1 MKAISKFE
9 VLSALELE
17 TEKHLTEAVRVF
29 QNLPAQTLLKPAA
42 NGGWSI
48 AQCLA
53 HLNSYGRFYLP
64 AIGHALDHPSGNAC
78 NENFTSGWLGN
89 YFTKM
94 MQPGGSAKKYK
105 SPKDHAPAADLNAP
119 AVIAEFI
126 EQQERLIIQ
135 LRKAKAVNIN
145 ATRVP
150 ISISKWIRLKLGD
163 TFRFLI
169 AHNERHL
176 LQAKKLLEQ
185 GQ

>member
-1 MKAISKFE
+1 
-9 VLSALELE
+9 
-17 TEKHLTEAVRVF
+17 
-29 QNLPAQTLLKPAA
+29 
-42 NGGWSI
+42 
-48 AQCLA
+48 
-53 HLNSYGRFYLP
+53 
-64 AIGHALDHPSGNAC
+64 
-78 NENFTSGWLGN
+78 
-89 YFTKM
+89 

-150 ISISKWIRLKLGD
+150 ISLSKWIRLKLGD

>member
-9 VLSALELE
+9 LLSTLERE
-17 TEKHLTEAVRVF
+17 TEKHLTEAVCIF
-29 QNLPAQTLLKPAA
+29 QNLPEQMLLKPAS

-64 AIGHALDHPSGNAC
+64 AINDALDRPAGNAST
-78 NENFTSGWLGN
+78 ESFKSGWLGN

-94 MQPGGSAKKYK
+94 MQPGSSKKKYK
-105 SPKDHAPAADLNAP
+105 SPKDHVPVVDLDAP

-126 EQQERLIIQ
+126 EQQEQLIIYM
-135 LRKAKAVNIN
+135 RKAKAVNIN

-150 ISISKWIRLKLGD
+150 VSISKWVRLKLGD

-176 LQAKKLLEQ
+176 LQAKRHLK
-185 GQ
+185 